1 MIPLLNICRELGRR
15 ALGRLRRWRRDRQWV
30 AARSE
35 ACIQTA
41 ELGRQCTVVSLE
53 PTLPALPA
61 DWAPVSRDVVRDPL
75 QALRRLAPLLPDG
88 VEGVVVTLCEAEGF
102 RQLHLIRFGARRQR

>member
-1 MIPLLNICRELGRR
+1 MIPLLTICRELGRR
-15 ALGRLRRWRRDRQWV
+15 ALGRLRRWRRERQWG

-35 ACIQTA
+35 ACVQTT
-41 ELGRQCTVVSLE
+41 EPGRQCTVVSLE

-61 DWAPVSRDVVRDPL
+61 DWSPVSRHVVRDPL

-88 VEGVVVTLCEAEGF
+88 AEGVVVTLCEAEGF
-102 RQLHLIRFGARRQR
+102 RQLHLIRFGARQPR